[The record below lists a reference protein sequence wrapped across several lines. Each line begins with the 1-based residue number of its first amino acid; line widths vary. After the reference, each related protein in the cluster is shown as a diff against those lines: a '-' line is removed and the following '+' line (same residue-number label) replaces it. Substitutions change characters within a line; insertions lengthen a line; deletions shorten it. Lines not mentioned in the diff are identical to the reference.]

1 MTRMFLVVTAAAG
14 LALSTGPAHAGG
26 FGIPEYGM
34 RRTAMAAVIGR
45 PDEPTSLFHNP
56 AGLVLQPGWHI
67 YVSGTGAFLSTEFR
81 IHEWNRSSEDRFLG
95 PAEADGYYPTVKPKS
110 ATGAAPFFAVT
121 GEILKNKLY
130 VGLAA
135 YVSNAAGAT
144 FGRDSYARYHLIDGY
159 IVAPQATL
167 GAAYRITPTLSVGA
181 TAGVVYM
188 RIKGSRELY
197 PILDRHGDGSPC
209 APDDPAC
216 DVSGITGSH
225 PLLEF
230 QGSAMAPA
238 WSVGV
243 FGQPHPKVT
252 YGLALL
258 SRVTPNMK
266 GPVKGTF
273 SDDSPAP
280 GDTLEGTM
288 STKFLIPWTLHA
300 GVNVD
305 VHPNI
310 EVGSEFRYWLYRQY
324 DEQVIKVTPRLI
336 VIDELRTQKN
346 FHDSWQVSGGV
357 RVHDL
362 AAAPKLE
369 LRAGGPYDKTPA
381 PPETLTLDQPTFDHI
396 GLHSGLRYTLGRYR
410 LGASYT
416 HYWYDLPTVTTSITF
431 PPANFT
437 GHASNN
443 IFALSVEATL

>member
-1 MTRMFLVVTAAAG
+1 MTRMFLVVTAAA
-14 LALSTGPAHAGG
+14 ALTLSAGSARAGG

-45 PDEPTSLFHNP
+45 PDEPTCLFHNP
-56 AGLVLQPGWHI
+56 AGLVLQPSWHI
-67 YVSGTGAFLSTEFR
+67 YASGTGAFLTTDFR
-81 IHEWNRSSEDRFLG
+81 IQAWNQSDEDRFLG
-95 PAEADGYYPTVKPKS
+95 PPEADGYYPTVKPES
-110 ATGAAPFFAVT
+110 AFGAAPFFAVT
-121 GEILKNKLY
+121 GELIKDKLFAGFT
-130 VGLAA
+130 V

-144 FGRDSYARYHLIDGY
+144 FGRDSYARYHLVDGY
-159 IVAPQATL
+159 IVAPQAML

-197 PILDRHGDGSPC
+197 PIITQPDGTTQDIS
-209 APDDPAC
+209 
-216 DVSGITGSH
+216 VVTGSH

-230 QGSAMAPA
+230 QGSATAPA

-258 SRVTPNMK
+258 SRVNPNMK

-273 SDDSPAP
+273 SDDAPSP
-280 GDTLEGTM
+280 GDTLEGNM
-288 STKFLIPWTLHA
+288 STTFLIPWTLHA

-310 EVGSEFRYWLYRQY
+310 EIGSELRYWLYRQY
-324 DEQVIKVTPRLI
+324 DEQVIKVTPRLLTI
-336 VIDELRTQKN
+336 SELRTQKN

-369 LRAGGPYDKTPA
+369 LMAGGHYDKTPA

-396 GLHSGLRYTLGRYR
+396 GVHSGLRYTIGRYR

-416 HYWYDLPTVTTSITF
+416 HYWYDLPKVTSSITF
-431 PPANFT
+431 PPANFI